1 MCDYDDSEAYLEQ
14 ARKRETFRHIDAE
27 IARERRRDRLFV
39 LLHIFLVL
47 VALAYMAAMGI
58 AIADVVRFLFK

>member
-14 ARKRETFRHIDAE
+14 ARKHETFRRIDAE
-27 IARERRRDRLFV
+27 IARERRRDRLFL
-39 LLHIFLVL
+39 LLHIFLVC
-47 VALAYMAAMGI
+47 VALAYMTAMGI